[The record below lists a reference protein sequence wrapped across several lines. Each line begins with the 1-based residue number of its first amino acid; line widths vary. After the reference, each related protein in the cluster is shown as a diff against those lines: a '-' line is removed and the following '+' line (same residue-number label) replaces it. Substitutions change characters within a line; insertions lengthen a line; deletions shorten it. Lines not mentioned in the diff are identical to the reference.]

1 MIVDIRDL
9 NAITQSNV
17 YFLSFQT
24 KIIFVVIKCQYI
36 IVIDC
41 FEFFYQWKVHSKN
54 RYKFIIMSHR
64 DQEFFN
70 VIVMKYKNS
79 LAYMQKQID
88 RLLRFYKFV
97 KIYIDDIVIYFK
109 ILKKHI
115 AHLREIFNTFIVNN
129 IFIKSQK
136 TFVEYFTMH
145 LLNQKI
151 DFLEL
156 ITTKKNWKLFR
167 NSNIFKFWK
176 FWKFI

>member
-1 MIVDIRDL
+1 
-9 NAITQSNV
+9 
-17 YFLSFQT
+17 
-24 KIIFVVIKCQYI
+24 
-36 IVIDC
+36 
-41 FEFFYQWKVHSKN
+41 
-54 RYKFIIMSHR
+54 MSHR

-156 ITTKKNWKLFR
+156 ITTKKN
-167 NSNIFKFWK
+167 
-176 FWKFI
+176 